1 MIKIGGLV
9 DQTNLTM
16 YAITSLKDRPGAAA
30 EVLNLFAKEDIN
42 LEYITEGGCQQDFAT
57 LTFCV
62 NSETAAKVDDII
74 RNNIEEHANHIRK
87 REYVCILGVYGP
99 HFREKPAVAAHFCSA
114 LGKEGVN
121 ILGLSSS
128 ISTISAIIDIR
139 DRERALQ
146 ALMKVFKLP

>member
-1 MIKIGGLV
+1 MMKIGGLV

-30 EVLNLFAKEDIN
+30 EVLNLFAKENIN

-57 LTFCV
+57 LIFCV
-62 NSETAAKVDDII
+62 NSELAHKVDEII
-74 RNNIEEHANHIRK
+74 KQNIEEHANYIRK

-99 HFREKPAVAAHFCSA
+99 HFREKPAIAAQFCSA
-114 LGKEGVN
+114 LGRKGIN

-128 ISTISAIIDIR
+128 ISTISAVIDIR
-139 DRERALQ
+139 DREKARDAL
-146 ALMKVFKLP
+146 LEIFTLP